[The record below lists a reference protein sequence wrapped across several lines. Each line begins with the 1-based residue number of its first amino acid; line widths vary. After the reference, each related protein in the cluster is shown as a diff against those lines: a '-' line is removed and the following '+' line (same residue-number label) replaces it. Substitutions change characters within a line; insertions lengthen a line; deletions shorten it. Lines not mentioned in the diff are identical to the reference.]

1 MRERGKI
8 PMQTSKLLIT
18 FIEAVF
24 EFFTYFYLFNKILH
38 VSVTP
43 SRIRRIIS
51 LLLVPLWLI
60 FYNYTLLPPAFVNI
74 LILFML
80 FTEKWYFTLCWASVH
95 TLLLNIISNGIF
107 YLFCIITGKIRENN
121 YSLPSS
127 LLTIAMIYA
136 AFFLLSKK
144 IPENA
149 RPFRD
154 LGWQGYCLISFVV
167 LIDFFLSSVSGLL
180 LVININQRG
189 RYLMILAILVL
200 ILMSLLL
207 LVIYFRL
214 RYYHAVLKEK
224 DAINQN
230 LLQLEAE
237 HYRDLQKKNEDLRA
251 FRHDYNSHITALQGL
266 SDAQDK
272 KRLQEYIDTLTGI
285 KEQVYYVMTNQPV
298 ADAIIG
304 HFYEKAPA
312 DTHFEIDGKFP
323 EGFFLNDSDLC
334 VILSNLLNNAVE
346 ALWRLP
352 DETEKRLS
360 LSLHAHAKYA
370 TILIENTSQPYPEG
384 TLSQLPTTKPDTAHH
399 GFGLKNVQKTAG
411 RYNGRLDLQYQGGI
425 FTACVYLHHI

>member
-1 MRERGKI
+1 MKERGKI

-24 EFFTYFYLFNKILH
+24 EFFTYFYFFNKILQ

-51 LLLVPLWLI
+51 LLLIPLWLI
-60 FYNYTLLPPAFVNI
+60 FYNYTLLPPAFVSI
-74 LILFML
+74 LIIFLL
-80 FTEKWYFTLCWASVH
+80 FTEKWYFTLCWTFVH
-95 TLLLNIISNGIF
+95 TLFLNIVSNGIF
-107 YLFCIITGKIRENN
+107 YLFCIITGKIREN
-121 YSLPSS
+121 YYALPANFITFAFIFS
-127 LLTIAMIYA
+127 

-214 RYYHAVLKEK
+214 RHYHAVLKEK

-298 ADAIIG
+298 ADAIIS

-352 DETEKRLS
+352 DETEKRGCK
-360 LSLHAHAKYA
+360 A
-370 TILIENTSQPYPEG
+370 
-384 TLSQLPTTKPDTAHH
+384 
-399 GFGLKNVQKTAG
+399 
-411 RYNGRLDLQYQGGI
+411 
-425 FTACVYLHHI
+425 

>member
-1 MRERGKI
+1 MTERGKI
-8 PMQTSKLLIT
+8 PMQTAKLLIK
-18 FIEAVF
+18 FIESVF

-43 SRIRRIIS
+43 SRLRRIIS

-60 FYNYTLLPPAFVNI
+60 LYNYTLFPATFINI
-74 LILFML
+74 LILFLL

-214 RYYHAVLKEK
+214 LG
-224 DAINQN
+224 
-230 LLQLEAE
+230 
-237 HYRDLQKKNEDLRA
+237 KK
-251 FRHDYNSHITALQGL
+251 
-266 SDAQDK
+266 
-272 KRLQEYIDTLTGI
+272 
-285 KEQVYYVMTNQPV
+285 
-298 ADAIIG
+298 
-304 HFYEKAPA
+304 
-312 DTHFEIDGKFP
+312 
-323 EGFFLNDSDLC
+323 
-334 VILSNLLNNAVE
+334 
-346 ALWRLP
+346 
-352 DETEKRLS
+352 
-360 LSLHAHAKYA
+360 
-370 TILIENTSQPYPEG
+370 
-384 TLSQLPTTKPDTAHH
+384 
-399 GFGLKNVQKTAG
+399 
-411 RYNGRLDLQYQGGI
+411 
-425 FTACVYLHHI
+425 